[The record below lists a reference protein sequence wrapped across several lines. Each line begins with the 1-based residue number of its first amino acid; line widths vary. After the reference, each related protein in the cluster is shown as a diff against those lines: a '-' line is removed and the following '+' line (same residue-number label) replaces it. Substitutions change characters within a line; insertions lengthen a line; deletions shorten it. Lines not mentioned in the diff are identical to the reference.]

1 MCATLADK
9 FNQLNQYCA
18 RKPAA
23 SQLQDQL
30 TGMKLQINDL
40 TRERSRL
47 IGRLNE
53 TTSQISQ
60 GGVRLIGLSVDQ
72 IKQVRSYISTISCGI
87 EQDIAKSTTTAAHVE
102 LWRGVLWFAL
112 HARTNLRSVAN
123 KIVERAGGPVR
134 YAPIR

>member
-72 IKQVRSYISTISCGI
+72 IKQVRSYISTISSGV
-87 EQDIAKSTTTAAHVE
+87 EQGIAKSTTTAAHVAE
-102 LWRGVLWFAL
+102 DQYIKPATPKPDNERVLLLEA
-112 HARTNLRSVAN
+112 
-123 KIVERAGGPVR
+123 EQGPV
-134 YAPIR
+134 

>member
-72 IKQVRSYISTISCGI
+72 IKQVRSYISTISCGL
-87 EQDIAKSTTTAAHVE
+87 EQDIAKSTTTAAHVAE
-102 LWRGVLWFAL
+102 DQYIKPATPKPDNERVLLLEA
-112 HARTNLRSVAN
+112 
-123 KIVERAGGPVR
+123 EQGPV
-134 YAPIR
+134 